1 MKVANEELITPRDL
15 RRRLTPALKEI
26 EDGVIDKLV
35 LMQGGTFRYVV
46 LPVSEYERLEA
57 LDRDDG

>member
-1 MKVANEELITPRDL
+1 MEVGNEELITPRDL
-15 RRRLTPALKEI
+15 RRRLTPALQQIADGEI
-26 EDGVIDKLV
+26 KKLV

-46 LPVSEYERLEA
+46 LPVGEYERLEA